1 MNHTFNRCRTNHKQN
16 ISWFI
21 WLSYF
26 GIFTCYSKKNWNI
39 ENKSILVCTVYTLHT
54 CNMQL
59 KIVFVTF
66 VILLWKKI
74 FVLQAFLNIN
84 DITYSISIGTLQ
96 LFPTPINIFSLDN
109 LAIWINTMFE
119 AKIHHFLCFFNASN
133 ERTSNRNS
141 SNL

>member
-1 MNHTFNRCRTNHKQN
+1 
-16 ISWFI
+16 
-21 WLSYF
+21 
-26 GIFTCYSKKNWNI
+26 
-39 ENKSILVCTVYTLHT
+39 
-54 CNMQL
+54 MQL

-119 AKIHHFLCFFNASN
+119 AKIHHFLCFFMLPMREPAIEILPTCKSRLHNIHVFIFKKELHIRLLELFPKSIKA
-133 ERTSNRNS
+133 RF
-141 SNL
+141 